1 MNTTR
6 SDSETT
12 DDVVFLKKAIEQAN
26 LSIPVDTAY
35 CVGAVLVKDGK
46 ILSQGYSREL
56 PGNTHAEECCLLKLS
71 NPEEAIDAVMYTTME
86 PCSLRLSGNKPCCE
100 RLIEAK
106 IKRVVMGVL
115 EPPKFVE
122 DCTGAMELEKNG
134 IQILHL
140 TGFEEQCL
148 QPNAHVLKQ

>member
-1 MNTTR
+1 MATSNPE
-6 SDSETT
+6 SLEDAI
-12 DDVVFLKKAIEQAN
+12 FLKKAIEQAN

-35 CVGAVLVKDGK
+35 CVGAVLVKNGVV
-46 ILSQGYSREL
+46 LSEGYSREL

-71 NPEEAIDAVMYTTME
+71 DLGEAHGAVMYTTME

-106 IKRVVMGVL
+106 IKRVVLGVL

-122 DCTGAMELEKNG
+122 DCTGAMQLEKNG
-134 IQILHL
+134 IEVYHL
-140 TGFEEQCL
+140 KGFEEECL
-148 QPNAHVLKQ
+148 RPNSHVLKK